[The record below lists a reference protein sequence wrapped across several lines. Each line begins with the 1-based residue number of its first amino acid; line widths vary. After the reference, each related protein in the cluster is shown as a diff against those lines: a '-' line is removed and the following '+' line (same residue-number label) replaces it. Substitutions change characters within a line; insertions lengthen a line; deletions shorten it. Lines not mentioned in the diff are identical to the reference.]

1 MTARVIILKYK
12 LNHITFLLSSSND
25 FLYHSVKFIVLSII
39 FIRPYLSGCLLPP
52 TPYLYLIA
60 SLTLSPTIT
69 LSFVRLQQYCP
80 FSVLQTY
87 QTCLDLRAFALFVP
101 SSWCVLSANIYGF
114 CALIFFFFTF
124 FLKVSFP
131 MKPAK
136 LLYVQLQIT
145 CISGTLHPFSLFY
158 FINFLLQFTR
168 M

>member
-1 MTARVIILKYK
+1 MTFSITQSKIQSPFNHLYKTLPVWLSPASNSLLVSHCFSNPISYYCLIIRSPPAILP
-12 LNHITFLLSSSND
+12 LFCSSNIPD
-25 FLYHSVKFIVLSII
+25 LPRPQGLCTLCSLFLVCSFCQYLWVL
-39 FIRPYLSGCLLPP
+39 RPH
-52 TPYLYLIA
+52 
-60 SLTLSPTIT
+60 
-69 LSFVRLQQYCP
+69 F
-80 FSVLQTY
+80 
-87 QTCLDLRAFALFVP
+87 
-101 SSWCVLSANIYGF
+101 
-114 CALIFFFFTF
+114 FFFFTF